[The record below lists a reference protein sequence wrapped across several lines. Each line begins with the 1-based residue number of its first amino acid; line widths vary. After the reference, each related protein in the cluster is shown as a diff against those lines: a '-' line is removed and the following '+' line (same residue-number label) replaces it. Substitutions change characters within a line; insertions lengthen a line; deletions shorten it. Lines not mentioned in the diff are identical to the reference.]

1 MLKKIFKIT
10 LKPLIITF
18 TKIGSIKYEPR
29 LFSIIN
35 PKSFLS
41 LLISWKTRISRFYLR
56 SPARDIY
63 RKAAKRQNLFL
74 ISLSITLIYIILS
87 LKGADAGNSFLL
99 IIGLLGFLS
108 LITTPILIVS
118 FFLNSGYDSSN
129 IVKSILPDTKSS
141 KVNTNPSNP
150 PEANEASVNNQSDQI
165 VNNRNNHRKKN
176 RRKRR
181 KLALKNKSN
190 NKSKLKTKL
199 DNV

>member
-29 LFSIIN
+29 LFSIFN

-41 LLISWKTRISRFYLR
+41 LLISWKNRISRFYLR

-74 ISLSITLIYIILS
+74 VSLSISLIYIILS
-87 LKGADAGNSFLL
+87 LKGAEAGNSFLL

-108 LITTPILIVS
+108 LLTTPILIIS
-118 FFLNSGYDSSN
+118 FFVNSGYDSSN
-129 IVKSILPDTKSS
+129 NVKSILPDTKSS
-141 KVNTNPSNP
+141 KVNTNPTNP
-150 PEANEASVNNQSDQI
+150 QEVNEASVNNQSDQI

-181 KLALKNKSN
+181 KLAIRNKAN
-190 NKSKLKTKL
+190 IKSKLKTKL